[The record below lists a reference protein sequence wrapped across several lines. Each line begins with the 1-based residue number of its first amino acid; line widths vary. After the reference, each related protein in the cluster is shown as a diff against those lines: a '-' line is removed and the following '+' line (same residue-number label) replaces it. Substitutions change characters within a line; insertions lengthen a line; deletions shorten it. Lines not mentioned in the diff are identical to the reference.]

1 MEHIAQI
8 EQQIADWIT
17 MHLTI
22 FILIGVGLVLTVV
35 SRGVQL
41 RLFPEMVRTV
51 LGSRKGA
58 DGGISSFQEAT
69 PPPRPWKTRPT
80 RSTQMLGVNTQ
91 IMEPTRAMM
100 PPAMMGRRRPIWSEI
115 APPRTW
121 PVA

>member
-1 MEHIAQI
+1 MSSVKAASAQKTTLHVACVMMKAPRTGASIGAKPTIAWRRLMARASVLPCATSTR
-8 EQQIADWIT
+8 IARPT
-17 MHLTI
+17 
-22 FILIGVGLVLTVV
+22 
-35 SRGVQL
+35 
-41 RLFPEMVRTV
+41 E
-51 LGSRKGA
+51 
-58 DGGISSFQEAT
+58 EAT

-121 PVA
+121 PDA